1 MILLSDFILKIKKH
15 GALSRQRYPSKI
27 IWKIGGKM
35 KAFIETSSP
44 QPEMVCTVMLY
55 SCNNYLKAKDKINAR
70 SKINA
75 FMTLST
81 NELTVTLSASRK

>member
-15 GALSRQRYPSKI
+15 GALSRQRYLSKV

-35 KAFIETSSP
+35 KACIETSSP
-44 QPEMVCTVMLY
+44 QPETVCTVMLY
-55 SCNNYLKAKDKINAR
+55 SCNNYLKAED
-70 SKINA
+70 KINA

-81 NELTVTLSASRK
+81 NELTVTLSAIRK